1 LTNLISYRYTLGEV
15 EEDQKIEGTES
26 VGEAFP
32 PKEEVQAP
40 SGVSFSSIPVRSG
53 KSKGGAKTFL
63 GIFILVIFIVGG
75 FLIFRD
81 KKSTDEAT
89 PTPETQ
95 GITIT
100 NSVTPTPVATVA
112 PEDKS
117 KVSIE
122 IQNGT
127 GIVGEAAYL
136 RDILKSMGYA
146 IFTVGNF
153 ETQDN
158 VTTLVTFSNTLN
170 SSIQDEVVSKL
181 KIVYKEVDVKSS
193 STQKKDIVIV
203 TGLKKGSTAKPSA
216 TPTPK
221 ATPSASPSAT
231 PTSTPSPTPT

>member
-1 LTNLISYRYTLGEV
+1 MTSLISYRYTLGEV
-15 EEDQKIEGTES
+15 EEDQKTQKVES
-26 VGEAFP
+26 IGEVSP
-32 PKEEVQAP
+32 PKEEVQAS

-63 GIFILVIFIVGG
+63 GIFILIIFIVGG

-81 KKSTDEAT
+81 KKSGEEAT

-95 GITIT
+95 GIT
-100 NSVTPTPVATVA
+100 NPATPTPVASVI

-146 IFTVGNF
+146 DFTVGNA

-158 VTTLVTFSNTLN
+158 VTTLVTFSNTL
-170 SSIQDEVVSKL
+170 SSSVQDEVTNKL
-181 KIVYKEVDVKSS
+181 KSVYKEVDVKSS

-203 TGLKKGSTAKPSA
+203 TGLKKGATAKPSA
-216 TPTPK
+216 TPTP
-221 ATPSASPSAT
+221 TPSASPT
-231 PTSTPSPTPT
+231 VTPTPTATPA